1 MNSTSIFKQAIS
13 ASKIRTL
20 ACIAIIFSLSDA
32 SIAQSDPYKV
42 VKKSSSGDWI
52 VGGKPLSQC
61 TMTAANYGSGTAI
74 YDDCPTKGY
83 QVTSPAYR
91 DPFVNT
97 DAEVMDIFNVVTEA
111 FSVVMGIAE
120 VPGAINQIMNSS
132 ISTRGIVAQ
141 AANAASKGKTAAG
154 GAAADANAAA
164 AAIFV
169 RASKISKKSME
180 AGTTPHSVETSVR
193 RAALKSCS

>member
-1 MNSTSIFKQAIS
+1 MNEKSNSKPYIS
-13 ASKIRTL
+13 SNKIKYL
-20 ACIAIIFSLSDA
+20 ACTAIIFSLSGA
-32 SIAQSDPYKV
+32 AIAQSDPYKI
-42 VKKSSSGDWI
+42 VKKSSNGDWI
-52 VGGKPLSQC
+52 VGGKLLSQC
-61 TMTAANYGSGTAI
+61 TMSAANWGSGTAI
-74 YDDCPTKGY
+74 YDDCPAKGY

-97 DAEVMDIFNVVTEA
+97 DAEVMDIFNVVTDA

-132 ISTRGIVAQ
+132 ISTRGIIAQ

-169 RASKISKKSME
+169 RASKISKKSMD
-180 AGTTPHSVETSVR
+180 AGTTPHSVETSMR
-193 RAALKSCS
+193 RAALKGCS